1 MSIEATVKLN
11 KKMSVFLRGNYLFHL
26 FNFPNTDLTSLSV
39 KSDGNLI
46 QSNYNENSLNYLII
60 GTSYKF

>member
-46 QSNYNENSLNYLII
+46 QSITMKIVLTI
-60 GTSYKF
+60 